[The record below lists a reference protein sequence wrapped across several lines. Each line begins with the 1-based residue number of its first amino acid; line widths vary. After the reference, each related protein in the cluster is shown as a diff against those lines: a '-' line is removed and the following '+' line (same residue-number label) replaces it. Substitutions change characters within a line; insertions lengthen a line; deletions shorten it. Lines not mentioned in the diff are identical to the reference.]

1 MQLTKT
7 TLRTPNI
14 AMTTFALNDEGDGE
28 DQWHSVHNDFYHA
41 LAHAFII
48 FLITIA
54 SDTQN
59 NNVESN
65 HISTRETLR
74 KKKKHVVVLWLA
86 LTFAFWSLIWL

>member
-1 MQLTKT
+1 MVTCT
-7 TLRTPNI
+7 
-14 AMTTFALNDEGDGE
+14 LNDKGDGD
-28 DQWHSVHNDFYHA
+28 DQWHSSHNDFYHA

-65 HISTRETLR
+65 HKSTRETPR
-74 KKKKHVVVLWLA
+74 
-86 LTFAFWSLIWL
+86 